1 MHGFISYSASRS
13 TSARLRA
20 AGLICLVCL
29 VCLVCLGAWS
39 DAPAA
44 AAAQGELRQ
53 TAFDSPKAAVEAL
66 VAALRGNNTTEV
78 AAILGD
84 KRLTPRAQENDRA
97 DVEAFLKSYDAKQ
110 SLDLSQPG
118 RATLTVGEDNWIF
131 PVPLV
136 QEKQA
141 WRFDTKAGIR
151 EIFNRRIG
159 ADELL
164 TIEILKAFVD
174 AQREY
179 AAKSS
184 EAMGVQQFAC
194 RLLSVGN
201 AKNGLY
207 WATQGDQE
215 KSPGGPLL
223 ALAAKQECLLSGVQP
238 APLNGYYFK
247 ILTRQGDSAPGGAYD
262 YMVKGQMVLGFA
274 CVAYPEKFGVTGI
287 MTFVVNQD
295 GVVYQKN
302 LGKRSEAA
310 ALAMT
315 AYNPDA
321 TWTKAE

>member
-1 MHGFISYSASRS
+1 MHVFISCPTSRPKSGRLLAASLACLACLALW
-13 TSARLRA
+13 TAGPAGA
-20 AGLICLVCL
+20 AEMGK
-29 VCLVCLGAWS
+29 
-39 DAPAA
+39 
-44 AAAQGELRQ
+44 LRQ
-53 TAFDSPKAAVEAL
+53 KTFDSPKAAVDAL
-66 VAALRGNNTTEV
+66 VATLRSNNTLDLIT
-78 AAILGD
+78 ILGD
-84 KRLTPRAQENDRA
+84 KRLTPRAQEKDRA

-110 SLDLSQPG
+110 SLDQSQPE
-118 RATLTVGEDNWIF
+118 RAILTVGEDNWVF

-136 QEKQA
+136 QQDQT

-159 ADELL
+159 GNELL

-184 EAMGVQQFAC
+184 QAMGVEQFAC

-207 WATQGDQE
+207 WETREGQE

-238 APLNGYYFK
+238 VSLNGYYFK

-274 CVAYPEKFGVTGI
+274 CVAYPEKFGDTGI

-315 AYNPDA
+315 AYNPDS

>member
-1 MHGFISYSASRS
+1 MHVFISSPRSRS
-13 TSARLRA
+13 KSGRLLA
-20 AGLICLVCL
+20 AILACLAL
-29 VCLVCLGAWS
+29 WTGGPAE
-39 DAPAA
+39 AA
-44 AAAQGELRQ
+44 AAGELRQ
-53 TAFDSPKAAVEAL
+53 KTFDSPQAAVEAL
-66 VAALRGNNTTEV
+66 VATLRSNNTSELI
-78 AAILGD
+78 AILGD

-97 DVEAFLKSYDAKQ
+97 DVEDFLKSYDVKQ
-110 SLDLSQPG
+110 SLDQSQPE
-118 RATLTVGEDNWIF
+118 RAILTVGEDNWIF

-159 ADELL
+159 GNELL
-164 TIEILKAFVD
+164 TIETLKAFVD

-184 EAMGVQQFAC
+184 ETMGVQQFAC
-194 RLLSVGN
+194 RLLSVGKT
-201 AKNGLY
+201 KNGLY
-207 WATQGDQE
+207 WVAREGQD

-223 ALAAKQECLLSGVQP
+223 ALAAKQECLLNGVQP

-247 ILTRQGDSAPGGAYD
+247 ILTRQGDNASGGAYD
-262 YMVKGQMVLGFA
+262 YMVRGQMVLGFA
-274 CVAYPEKFGVTGI
+274 CVAYPEKFGDTGI

-302 LGKRSEAA
+302 LGKKSEAA

-315 AYNPDA
+315 AYDPDP